1 MGDYACVR
9 VWQLKPGASAAD
21 VETLASSSLLEM
33 QRWIPGVK
41 RLSLLRA
48 GEREAGGS
56 VRYIMTLTFTDYK
69 AYMYWRQMEEEA
81 SDFWERYAAV
91 SMHWEQLSLL
101 IDEYAGELVVDGG
114 LVGDVRS

>member
-21 VETLASSSLLEM
+21 VETLAASSLLEM

-41 RLSLLRA
+41 RLSLLRVA
-48 GEREAGGS
+48 EREAGGPG
-56 VRYIMTLTFTDYK
+56 RYIMTLTFTDYK

-101 IDEYAGELVVDGG
+101 IDEYAGEMVVDGG
-114 LVGDVRS
+114 LVGDARS